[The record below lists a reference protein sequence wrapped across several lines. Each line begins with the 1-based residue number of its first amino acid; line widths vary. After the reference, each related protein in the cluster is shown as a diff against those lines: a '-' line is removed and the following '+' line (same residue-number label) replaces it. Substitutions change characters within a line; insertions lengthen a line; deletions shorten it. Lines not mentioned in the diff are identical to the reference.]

1 MTTGLLLIAVAIALA
16 WPWIK
21 AHAPT
26 VDLAKLD
33 RHHYAALALGVAAL
47 VSLANRSTG
56 KPEPAPAPPQPTTL
70 DLRGTFVGPD
80 AAADAATTAA
90 LCHELAAE
98 IEWDATQPNPL
109 ITTGVAF
116 DELRTR
122 SRLLLCRG
130 VSLGE
135 KHPRAR
141 AAIEAYLNANAGT
154 SGGPLTPEAK
164 AKWVS
169 AYREVGEAAEAAVR

>member
-1 MTTGLLLIAVAIALA
+1 MTTGLLLIALAVALA

-26 VDLAKLD
+26 VDLTKLD
-33 RHHYAALALGVAAL
+33 RHHYAAVVLGVAAL
-47 VSLANRSTG
+47 LSYAHRS
-56 KPEPAPAPPQPTTL
+56 PAGPDPQPAPPPPTTL
-70 DLRGTFVGPD
+70 DLRGTFVGPN

-98 IEWDATQPNPL
+98 IEWDAAQANPL

-154 SGGPLTPEAK
+154 SGGPLSPEAK
-164 AKWVS
+164 AKWIA
-169 AYREVGEAAEAAVR
+169 AYREVAKAAEAAAR

>member
-1 MTTGLLLIAVAIALA
+1 MTTGLLLIAVAAALA

-21 AHAPT
+21 AHAPK
-26 VDLAKLD
+26 VDLTKLD
-33 RHHYAALALGVAAL
+33 RHHYAAILLGVAAL
-47 VSLANRSTG
+47 LSYANRSPAG
-56 KPEPAPAPPQPTTL
+56 PDPQPEPPAAGL

-90 LCHELAAE
+90 LCLELAAE
-98 IEWDATQPNPL
+98 LEWDGAQPSPL

-141 AAIEAYLNANAGT
+141 AAIEAYLNAHAGT

-164 AKWVS
+164 AKWIA
-169 AYREVGEAAEAAVR
+169 AYREVGRAAEAAVR